1 MVGTSNQ
8 SVKLGA
14 IEVTTATHNAT
25 YSTGPFL
32 AKMMIPFKISEKKS
46 CAFEFRSSAVNE
58 GKHDMNTHIDMFVF
72 LILMESRQ
80 FTCPES
86 RSLLFCLVKFLDSP
100 QP

>member
-32 AKMMIPFKISEKKS
+32 AKMMIPFKISEKK
-46 CAFEFRSSAVNE
+46 AVRSNS
-58 GKHDMNTHIDMFVF
+58 G
-72 LILMESRQ
+72 LPL
-80 FTCPES
+80 
-86 RSLLFCLVKFLDSP
+86 
-100 QP
+100 